1 MKVKMTVFFNDTKGH
16 NFEPEQVVEVGAE
29 LGKWLIESRKAAEIA
44 APAAGSRHDVEPKF
58 ENVEEPPKPE
68 KVTPPVK
75 RRKSG
80 RGAK

>member
-1 MKVKMTVFFNDTKGH
+1 MKVKMNVFFNDTKGH

-29 LGKWLIESRKAAEIA
+29 FGKWLIESRKAEEVS
-44 APAAGSRHDVEPKF
+44 APASRHDVEPQF
-58 ENVEEPPKPE
+58 ENAEEPPKPE
-68 KVTPPVK
+68 TVIPPVK

>member
-1 MKVKMTVFFNDTKGH
+1 MKVKMLVFFNDTKGH
-16 NFEPEQVVEVGAE
+16 NFEPKQVVEVAAE
-29 LGKWLIESRKAAEIA
+29 LGKWLIESRKAVEVP
-44 APAAGSRHDVEPKF
+44 APASRHNVEPQF

-68 KVTPPVK
+68 KVIPPVK

>member
-1 MKVKMTVFFNDTKGH
+1 MKVKMKVFFNDTKGH

-29 LGKWLIESRKAAEIA
+29 LGKWLIESRKAAEI
-44 APAAGSRHDVEPKF
+44 PASRHEVEPQF

-68 KVTPPVK
+68 KVIPPVK